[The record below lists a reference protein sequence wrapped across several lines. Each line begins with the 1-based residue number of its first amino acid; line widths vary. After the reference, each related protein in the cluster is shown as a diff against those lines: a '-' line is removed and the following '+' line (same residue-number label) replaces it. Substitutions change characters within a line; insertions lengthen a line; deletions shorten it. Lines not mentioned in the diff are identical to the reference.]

1 MHLRPLTAVAIA
13 WALASCTAIPEQT
26 PRDLELDAPSQ
37 LGTGTGPG
45 ALWWRDFGSEALD
58 AVVEAALTH
67 NRDLDAAIARLDAAA
82 ARAGIVGSELWPR
95 LEAGPDLRRQRL
107 NFIGLPIPG
116 SSGVTSVTTSQ
127 FAASLNLSWE
137 VDLWGRVRA
146 ASAAA
151 EADLAAATEDL
162 RGAQLSLAART
173 ARAWFACV
181 EARQQL
187 ELAEATAGSFARTE
201 EMVRERF
208 ERGVRPALDFRLA
221 RSDHQEARALV
232 ELRRRQLD
240 DLVRQLQVLTGRYPD
255 SALEPAAGLPSL
267 PGPVPGGLSAE
278 LVRRR
283 PDLAAAEHRLAATDA
298 LLASSRANLY
308 PRIALTSSAGTSSND
323 LADLGDLDFR
333 VWSIGA
339 NLFAPLLDGGRIRAD
354 IDEKDARRRE
364 ALALFGSTAL
374 QAYREVETALAATP
388 LLDAEWERRSE
399 AVAEAEAART
409 LSEDRYARGLV
420 PIDTLLNAQRRAL
433 AARTQFLAV
442 ARQRLDNR
450 VQLILALG
458 GGFDAG
464 DPSAAPP
471 TTAHP

>member
-1 MHLRPLTAVAIA
+1 
-13 WALASCTAIPEQT
+13 
-26 PRDLELDAPSQ
+26 
-37 LGTGTGPG
+37 
-45 ALWWRDFGSEALD
+45 
-58 AVVEAALTH
+58 
-67 NRDLDAAIARLDAAA
+67 
-82 ARAGIVGSELWPR
+82 
-95 LEAGPDLRRQRL
+95 
-107 NFIGLPIPG
+107 
-116 SSGVTSVTTSQ
+116 TSVTTSQ

-146 ASAAA
+146 ARSA
-151 EADLAAATEDL
+151 AAATEDL

-339 NLFAPLLDGGRIRAD
+339 NLFAPLFDGGRIRAD

-364 ALALFGSTAL
+364 ALFGSTAL